1 MHTVRGASIK
11 YPDMKVSK
19 ESLWCVDEVHLSNVG
34 NEVFLNGIQDALE
47 DIIVNQ
53 ATVSPATN

>member
-1 MHTVRGASIK
+1 MYTVRGASIK

-19 ESLWCVDEVHLSNVG
+19 ESLWCVDGVHLSNVG